1 MSEQPQTSTT
11 LSDYNP
17 FTRLLWYAAG
27 VDRDV
32 LAGCPFTDRVKW
44 QGIGG
49 IVLATA
55 LLAFVSGSYAF
66 YVVFGPK
73 DATAIVDQPT
83 SWPAVLI
90 ALGCG
95 LTWSLVVFNLDRF
108 IVSSTGHGDGT
119 EKITLEE
126 FVSALPRLLMAT
138 IIGFCLSAPLEIR
151 ILKTEIDTALA
162 GKQKEQLLAWN
173 KQTSERFE
181 HEKVDLTAKLEVQ
194 QKRLDTRAAGYEMQR
209 QEVAKQRKALEEEA
223 EGNTASGKAGR
234 GPAYQVKDDNLKEML
249 AQLERT
255 KTEGAEQDKKIKAEM
270 LVLQSQLDEQRA
282 KIKRE
287 EADNEHRAEKM
298 DGLMMRIHI
307 SHEIGGAVPWLIAA
321 LLLSIEICPIFFKMM
336 LTTGAYEYLVDNRKF
351 LLLARQGIRLSA
363 TDVNGN
369 KQLLITPTYHQVES
383 ENHRQDLQ
391 HDVQRRLS
399 EQVMRE
405 HEMAT
410 AEAIALNPQDYL
422 EQGDE
427 P

>member
-1 MSEQPQTSTT
+1 MSDHAEPTT
-11 LSDYNP
+11 PLSDFNP

-27 VDRDV
+27 VDREV
-32 LAGCPFTDRVKW
+32 LAGCPYTDRVKW

-55 LLAFVSGSYAF
+55 ILALVSGSYAF

-83 SWPAVLI
+83 SWPAVAT
-90 ALGCG
+90 ALACG

-119 EKITLEE
+119 EKVTLEE
-126 FVSALPRLLMAT
+126 FINALPRLAMAAV
-138 IIGFCLSAPLEIR
+138 IGFCLSAPLEIR

-162 GKQKEQLLAWN
+162 GKQKDQLLAWN
-173 KQTSERFE
+173 KQTYERFE
-181 HEKVDLTAKLEVQ
+181 RERVDLTAKMESV
-194 QKRLDTRAAGYEMQR
+194 QKRLDARAAGYETQR
-209 QEVAKQRKALEEEA
+209 QEIAKQRRALEEEA

-249 AQLERT
+249 AQLERG
-255 KTEGAEQDKKIKAEM
+255 KLEGADLEQKLRAEM
-270 LVLQSQLDEQRA
+270 RALQGQLDEQRA

-287 EADNEHRAEKM
+287 ESDNEHRAEKM

-321 LLLSIEICPIFFKMM
+321 MLLSIEICPIFFKMM
-336 LTTGAYEYLVDNRKF
+336 LTTGAYEYLVDQKKF
-351 LLLARQGIRLSA
+351 LLLARQGIRLHAS
-363 TDVNGN
+363 DVDGT
-369 KQLLITPTYHQVES
+369 KQLLITPTYHQVET

-391 HDVQRRLS
+391 HQAQRRLS
-399 EQVMRE
+399 SKVMYQ
-405 HEMAT
+405 HEVAT
-410 AEAIALNPQDYL
+410 AEAIAENPEDYL
-422 EQGDE
+422 VEGVE